1 MSRFSRRIAS
11 QPTITHYHADG
22 SLSKVSRREEFAT
35 YAAQIKYHLDGVS
48 ACRGYHG
55 KMHHVNACFS
65 AALSRPDILARYPR
79 FAETAMTKAQQ
90 LIQEVPPSFTRTHV
104 ILRRAIHVIS
114 HLTFD
119 LA

>member
-35 YAAQIKYHLDGVS
+35 YAALIKYHLAGVENS
-48 ACRGYHG
+48 RGYRA
-55 KMHHVNACFS
+55 KMHHVNACFA
-65 AALSRPDILARYPR
+65 AALSRPDILARFPR
-79 FAETAMTKAQQ
+79 FAEIAMTKAQQ
-90 LIQEVPPSFTRTHV
+90 LIQEVPASFTRAHI

-114 HLTFD
+114 HLEFN